1 MQVGNLVER
10 GGYVKKTSGLFVGLW
25 VGLSTGLLWAAEGAA
40 GAGQAAPHSVEYFR
54 WTVIV
59 ASVALALAAMACG
72 VAQAIV
78 VRKGLEGIA
87 RQPEATGQIQ
97 TAMILGLAFIESLVI
112 YVLLISLILL
122 FVNPFAKYFIG

>member
-1 MQVGNLVER
+1 M
-10 GGYVKKTSGLFVGLW
+10 KKSSLLFG
-25 VGLSTGLLWAAEGAA
+25 GLLAGLLTTGMVWAAEGA
-40 GAGQAAPHSVEYFR
+40 GVAGQAAPHSVEYFR

-59 ASVALALAAMACG
+59 ASMALALAAMACG
-72 VAQAIV
+72 VAQALAV
-78 VRKGLEGIA
+78 KKGLEGIA

-122 FVNPFAKYFIG
+122 FVNPFAKFFVG